1 MNTTKAFLDTIYHLR
16 TEEQIILYDKLIE
29 IPKQEEA
36 DAMLFLETE
45 YEKEALNYP
54 YIAPPFNSKAALW
67 AAKTVY
73 FAAQLFLYREH
84 KLEELK
90 PILPKYDGI
99 IDASAV
105 LSADI
110 CLRFLPQIYHEMKL
124 VDADDP
130 VVSIFSDYLHQFHY
144 SMIGTTTNA
153 IDSTVVFTDDCL
165 KQLYLDR
172 IVERKDNR
180 LAAIPR
186 IKAALLH
193 SFGDYQKVYWKEF

>member
-54 YIAPPFNSKAALW
+54 YTAPPFNSKAALW

-90 PILPKYDGI
+90 PILPKYEGT

-130 VVSIFSDYLHQFHY
+130 VVNIFSDYLHQFHY

-153 IDSTVVFTDDCL
+153 IDSTIVFTDDCL

-172 IVERKDNR
+172 IVERKDSR

-186 IKAALLH
+186 IKTALLH
-193 SFGDYQKVYWKEF
+193 CFGDYQKMYWKEF